1 MYGWSPQKRT
11 VHLKHASIDA
21 KTDLSTTGV
30 ALNIPDDGKGE
41 AVELQ

>member
-11 VHLKHASIDA
+11 VLKRASIDA